1 MNRQNVT
8 GMIVGACIALMGIL
22 VGFYM
27 GYQKHEADSM
37 RVINQWIEKEIQKQE
52 QIKK

>member
-1 MNRQNVT
+1 MNRQFFN
-8 GMIVGACIALMGIL
+8 GMVVGAVICVLGIL
-22 VGFYM
+22 VGFWM

-52 QIKK
+52 QKK